1 PCRTRGG
8 GLDVEG
14 LGIVFLEASACGV
27 PVVAGDSGGAP
38 ETVRHGETGYVVSGR
53 DTDAIADRIIELL
66 GDREL
71 ARRMGEAGRRWGGR
85 RWRGDVRAARL
96 APLLCPRGAGAPG
109 ARAPPG
115 AAARRGGTEEGCRPA
130 ARLPCR
136 FTGCTA
142 PRSRRRRC

>member
-1 PCRTRGG
+1 
-8 GLDVEG
+8 
-14 LGIVFLEASACGV
+14 SACGV

-53 DTDAIADRIIELL
+53 DIDAIADRIIELL

-71 ARRMGEAGRRWGGR
+71 ARRMGEAGRRWVDR
-85 RWRGDVRAARL
+85 RWRWDVMADRL
-96 APLLCPRGAGAPG
+96 ATLLCPPGAGAPG
-109 ARAPPG
+109 AG
-115 AAARRGGTEEGCRPA
+115 AHPWADARRGGTEERCRPA

-142 PRSRRRRC
+142 PRSRRRRCR